1 VVVHSAGSGV
11 GRMLPADYPRGG
23 RVIATVSRGYKAA
36 SALDAGAWKVLVRDE
51 IEDLGVAIGE
61 LVTARA

>member
-1 VVVHSAGSGV
+1 
-11 GRMLPADYPRGG
+11 MLPADYPRGG